1 MVPRVA
7 GGVLMG
13 RGGGRRTEGDRIRES
28 TEEAL
33 LATPQAAKT
42 PQIGLPMNKT
52 EQQAAEQ

>member
-13 RGGGRRTEGDRIRES
+13 RGGEGDRIRES

>member
-13 RGGGRRTEGDRIRES
+13 RGGRRTEGDRIRES

>member
-1 MVPRVA
+1 VGRGVGA
-7 GGVLMG
+7 GG
-13 RGGGRRTEGDRIRES
+13 GGGRRTEGDRIRES